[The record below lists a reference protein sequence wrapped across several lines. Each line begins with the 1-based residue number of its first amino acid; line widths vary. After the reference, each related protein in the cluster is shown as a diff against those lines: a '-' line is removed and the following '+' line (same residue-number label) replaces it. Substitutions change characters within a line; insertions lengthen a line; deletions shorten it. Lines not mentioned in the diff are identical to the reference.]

1 MTSREGVRLPR
12 VVGIRCTADI
22 QFGTDKGLREMI
34 PLAEITQSFIQNLI
48 VHGSLP
54 DIAIFIFG
62 KGSILLSILPTKVVN
77 LIITISVSL
86 KNGVQQ
92 NETKI

>member
-1 MTSREGVRLPR
+1 
-12 VVGIRCTADI
+12 
-22 QFGTDKGLREMI
+22 MI

-54 DIAIFIFG
+54 DIAIFIFC

>member
-1 MTSREGVRLPR
+1 MTSREGVRLAAF

-54 DIAIFIFG
+54 DIAIIFG

>member
-1 MTSREGVRLPR
+1 MKS
-12 VVGIRCTADI
+12 
-22 QFGTDKGLREMI
+22 DKRK
-34 PLAEITQSFIQNLI
+34 QQYKQNLI